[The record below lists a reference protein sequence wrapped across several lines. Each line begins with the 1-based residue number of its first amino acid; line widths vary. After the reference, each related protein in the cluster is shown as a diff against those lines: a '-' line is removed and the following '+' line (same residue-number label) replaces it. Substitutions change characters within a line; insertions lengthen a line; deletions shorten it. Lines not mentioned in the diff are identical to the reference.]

1 MRNLPLSALSL
12 ILLLWVSPI
21 YAQHCEGVATQDLSA
36 DRDQI
41 PGETMGQKLESLL
54 FWNNEEKLN
63 RFGNMHRLFPSIAI
77 PASAEAKPLTKADV
91 WFQDETQQ
99 QAISSYMQDNQLTG
113 LLVWQDGHIRLE
125 RYAAPLKADGV
136 WTSFSVAK
144 SITSMLLG
152 VALKQGDIQHLD
164 DKLKTYVPELAGY
177 DYGEVSL
184 RQLASMTSGIAWNE
198 DYQDPGSDVARMYQG
213 ECQGGEAHILSYMKR
228 LKKAH
233 EPGEVWNYNTGET
246 DLLGIVLQKAT
257 GQSLAS
263 YLAEHIWQKYGMQD
277 CAFWLTDECS
287 GLNLGGSGLSASL
300 RDFARL
306 GLVMMQEERESTGLL
321 ADAYRQNA
329 SKALYQTQP
338 DGSGYGYLWWR
349 TKHSAYAAAGIFGQ
363 FLYLNPSKN
372 LVVVQLGAWP
382 KAGTKELVQRRMNFI
397 KQIEAQID

>member
-1 MRNLPLSALSL
+1 MRSLSLSTLSL
-12 ILLLWVSPI
+12 ICLLCFSSLW
-21 YAQHCEGVATQDLSA
+21 AQNCERVATQDASV

-63 RFGNMHRLFPSIAI
+63 RFGQMHHLFPSIAV

-99 QAISSYMQDNQLTG
+99 QAISRYMQDNQLTG
-113 LLVWQDGHIRLE
+113 LLVWQDGYIRLE
-125 RYAAPLKADGV
+125 RYAAPLQADGL

-184 RQLASMTSGIAWNE
+184 HQLASMTSGIAWNE
-198 DYQDPGSDVARMYQG
+198 DYQDPESDVARMYQG
-213 ECQGGEAHILSYMKR
+213 ECQGREAHILSYMKR

-233 EPGEVWNYNTGET
+233 KPGEVWNYNTGET

-263 YLAEHIWQKYGMQD
+263 YLAEHIWQKYGMQH
-277 CAFWLTDECS
+277 CAYWLSDECS

-300 RDFARL
+300 RDYARL

-321 ADAYRQNA
+321 ADVYRQNA

-349 TKHSAYAAAGIFGQ
+349 TKHEAYAAAGIFGQ

-382 KAGTKELVQRRMNFI
+382 KASTKELVQRRMNFI